1 MYEPAQMS
9 RQQGRNFEARA
20 ERLLRNEL
28 KLKRPHEAAG
38 LTPRAAATVRALR
51 PENRPGL
58 FEAQTVAEGLWVDR
72 RGRVV
77 WSECSGTTTED
88 RKSGMRRTD
97 TVRKVGGTLNAV
109 LSVCQY
115 WEVDVPRVVLVT
127 SHAPLLNSSSEEYL
141 RWSVVEPF
149 GRTQVELVELEESGA
164 WRRLALP
171 AESSFT

>member
-1 MYEPAQMS
+1 MTRRLAISGMAMAIALVAGQVAAETPDRATLERTVAAQ
-9 RQQGRNFEARA
+9 
-20 ERLLRNEL
+20 
-28 KLKRPHEAAG
+28 HD
-38 LTPRAAATVRALR
+38 ATVRALR
-51 PENRPGL
+51 PDNRPGL

-77 WSECSGTTTED
+77 WSECSGTTTAD

-127 SHAPLLNSSSEEYL
+127 SHAPLPNSSGEEYL

-149 GRTQVELVELEESGA
+149 GPSRVELVELDESGA

-171 AESSFT
+171 AESAYM